1 MNEQNAREQR
11 LAREKTLHR
20 YMDAFERNDFEVMSQ
35 VLVQAER
42 DPSLETL
49 IWEVHAAYAAE
60 EEYEQREHE
69 VEQVRQLLRQH
80 LPSGLET
87 PLTLEEVPPL
97 TVSDVVAR
105 MQADEAV
112 CGSVKQELQSVAQRL
127 RQANQALPEQVG
139 LHGVRQLFAQLGV
152 QASKQLQKLFSQ
164 TALFLT
170 SGRQQGVAQLAATR
184 RQHEQFLYQK
194 KVSSMQEEIGTE
206 QQLLME
212 EQEG

>member
-1 MNEQNAREQR
+1 MNEQNAREQH

-35 VLVQAER
+35 VLAQAEQ
-42 DPSLETL
+42 DEDLETL

-87 PLTLEEVPPL
+87 PLTLEEMPPL
-97 TVSDVVAR
+97 TVSDVIAR

-112 CGSVKQELQSVAQRL
+112 RGSVKQELLSVAQRL
-127 RQANQALPEQVG
+127 RQSNQALPEQLG
-139 LHGVRQLFAQLGV
+139 LHAARTLFP
-152 QASKQLQKLFSQ
+152 
-164 TALFLT
+164 FLAVHPTNPLHNLSIHT
-170 SGRQQGVAQLAATR
+170 S
-184 RQHEQFLYQK
+184 LY
-194 KVSSMQEEIGTE
+194 
-206 QQLLME
+206 
-212 EQEG
+212 

>member
-1 MNEQNAREQR
+1 MNEQNAREQH
-11 LAREKTLHR
+11 LSREKALHC

-35 VLVQAER
+35 VLAQAEQ
-42 DPSLETL
+42 DADLEML

-87 PLTLEEVPPL
+87 PLTLEEMPPL
-97 TVSDVVAR
+97 TVSDVIAR

-112 CGSVKQELQSVAQRL
+112 RGSVKQELLSVAQRL
-127 RQANQALPEQVG
+127 RQSNQALPEQLG
-139 LHGVRQLFAQLGV
+139 LHGVRTLFAQLGV

-170 SGRQQGVAQLAATR
+170 SGRQQGMAQLAATR
-184 RQHEQFLYQK
+184 RQHEQFYQK
-194 KVSSMQEEIGTE
+194 KVPPMQEMIRTE
-206 QQLLME
+206 QKLLKE
-212 EQEG
+212 EEEG

>member
-1 MNEQNAREQR
+1 MNEQNAREQH
-11 LAREKTLHR
+11 LAREKALHR

-35 VLVQAER
+35 VLAQAEQ
-42 DPSLETL
+42 DAALETL

-87 PLTLEEVPPL
+87 PLTLEEMPPL
-97 TVSDVVAR
+97 TVSDVIAR

-112 CGSVKQELQSVAQRL
+112 RGSVKQELLSVAQRL
-127 RQANQALPEQVG
+127 RQSNQALPEQLG
-139 LHGVRQLFAQLGV
+139 LHGVRTLFAQLGV

-170 SGRQQGVAQLAATR
+170 SGRQQGMAQLAATR
-184 RQHEQFLYQK
+184 RQHEQLYQK
-194 KVSSMQEEIGTE
+194 KVLLTQEATGAE
-206 QQLLME
+206 QQPPTE
-212 EQEG
+212 EEEG

>member
-35 VLVQAER
+35 VLAQAEQ

-49 IWEVHAAYAAE
+49 IWEVHTAYAAE

-69 VEQVRQLLRQH
+69 VEQVQQLLHQH
-80 LPSGLET
+80 VPSGLET
-87 PLTLEEVPPL
+87 PLTLEEMPPL

-112 CGSVKQELQSVAQRL
+112 RGSVKQELQSVAQRL
-127 RQANQALPEQVG
+127 RQVNQALPEQVG
-139 LHGVRQLFAQLGV
+139 LHGVRRLFAQLGV
-152 QASKQLQKLFSQ
+152 QTSKQLQKLFSQ

-170 SGRQQGVAQLAATR
+170 SGRQQGMAQLAATR
-184 RQHEQFLYQK
+184 RQHEQLSQK
-194 KVSSMQEEIGTE
+194 KVSSMQEKIGAE
-206 QQLLME
+206 QQLPME